1 MSDSMSTTQK
11 QIYQW
16 LQKQG
21 GEEGAVEFRPHEYL
35 RKTGFLAVEESV
47 ERVKADLMEMEEN
60 GWVLIG
66 QRTDAGHLV
75 MLTSKQTEIML
86 VPFERMVAAHA
97 LMSDGERDM
106 LQQWEQA
113 NLGGPEQLAT
123 SDWPGWR
130 VVFKRLA
137 H

>member
-1 MSDSMSTTQK
+1 MSYSMSTAQQ

-16 LQKQG
+16 LEKQG
-21 GEEGAVEFRPHEYL
+21 AEAGAVEFRPHEYL

-47 ERVKADLMEMEEN
+47 ERVKADLMKMEEN

-75 MLTSKQTEIML
+75 MLTGKHSEIML

-97 LMSDGERDM
+97 LMSDGEREM
-106 LQQWEQA
+106 LQQWEQT
-113 NLGGPEQLAT
+113 NLGSPEQLAT

>member
-1 MSDSMSTTQK
+1 MADSMSTTQ
-11 QIYQW
+11 QQVYQW

-21 GEEGAVEFRPHEYL
+21 GEKSAVEFRPHEYL
-35 RKTGFLAVEESV
+35 RKTGFLVVEESV

-66 QRTDAGHLV
+66 QRTNAGHLV

-97 LMSDGERDM
+97 SMSDAERAM

-113 NLGGPEQLAT
+113 NLRGPEQLAT

-130 VVFKRLA
+130 VVLRRLA

>member
-1 MSDSMSTTQK
+1 MSDSMSTAQ
-11 QIYQW
+11 QQVYQW

-35 RKTGFLAVEESV
+35 RKTGFLAIEESV

-66 QRTDAGHLV
+66 QTTDAGHLV
-75 MLTSKQTEIML
+75 MLTSKQSETML

-97 LMSDGERDM
+97 SMSDGERCM

-113 NLGGPEQLAT
+113 NLAGPDPLAT